1 MSRMIMAID
10 QGTTGTT
17 ILLIDKAGEIRG
29 RAYQE
34 FTQHYPQPGWVEHD
48 PNEIWESVLSAAK
61 DGIANAGISWNEIA
75 AIGITNQRETTVVWD
90 RSTGEPIHRAIVW
103 QCRRT
108 AEMCQELIDNG
119 HEAIFQNRTGLVM
132 DPYFSGTKLAW
143 LLNNVSSA
151 RERAESGE
159 LAFGT
164 IDSWLIWNLT
174 EGKVHVTDFTNAS
187 RTLMFNIHDRQWDE
201 ELCRLLAIPRSLL
214 PQVRSS
220 SEVYGTTDPSL
231 FGGIRIPIAGIV
243 GDQQAALYG
252 QGCWQPGMVKNTYGT
267 GCFILMN
274 IGDKSVTS
282 QNGLLTTLACD
293 EKGNPVYALEGSI
306 FMAGATIQWL
316 RDELGLIESAADS
329 EKIAN
334 SLSGND
340 GVYLVPAFQGLGAP
354 YWKPNAKGAIVG
366 LTRGSNKAH
375 LVRAALEAMAYQTI
389 DIVTAMVEDSGISV
403 SELRVD
409 GGAAANNFLM
419 QFQSDILNTPI
430 DRPVNIETTAIGAA
444 FLAGLATGFW
454 KDTIEIS
461 KARRSGEKFKPQM
474 SDNDREALLSGW
486 RNAVTQVIRQS

>member
-132 DPYFSGTKLAW
+132 DPYFSGTKVAW

-174 EGKVHVTDFTNAS
+174 AWKVHVTDFTNAS

-201 ELCRLLAIPRSLL
+201 ELCQLLAIPRSLL